1 MPATKIDSRWSS
13 GDLLFRNASAVEIA
27 RFSNVAGFVRK
38 TGQVINVRTRFTVA
52 QINAGAT
59 LVAAVAGYTLRM
71 IECSMIAIGGA
82 ASAVTTIDVKGVQAA
97 SGVVLVAFAQASLT
111 QSTELRAGDSG
122 STILA
127 DGASHVANDA
137 NTAITVI
144 KAGSDVATA
153 TSIDVILTYALEAA

>member
-1 MPATKIDSRWSS
+1 M
-13 GDLLFRNASAVEIA
+13 A
-27 RFSNVAGFVRK
+27 RPDR
-38 TGQVINVRTRFTVA
+38 
-52 QINAGAT
+52 
-59 LVAAVAGYTLRM
+59 
-71 IECSMIAIGGA
+71 
-82 ASAVTTIDVKGVQAA
+82 
-97 SGVVLVAFAQASLT
+97 ASLT